1 MCRRNYKTA
10 EIASNLTGVISPV
23 VNGVG
28 DVEPLALVGVVK
40 RQYIKV

>member
-10 EIASNLTGVISPV
+10 ENASNLIGEISPV
-23 VNGVG
+23 VNGVE
-28 DVEPLALVGVVK
+28 DVEPLTLVGAVK